1 MSTIQI
7 PSPEQEQAVTPGRTT
22 AQKRELRGR
31 VVAIAAFLW
40 AAASAVTAVM
50 LLTSGR
56 SDAIT
61 NYGWGQLVL
70 ALLGVVGAIF
80 LYRNPYRHG
89 VGWALLLVW
98 AILMIPIIS
107 DSRADVALNDQW
119 WNGLSFWLTERIVIG
134 GQTVLYARTGLNVM
148 GLVWIVLINTTVVEP
163 PMKRQA
169 PPTDVILP
177 GPSRKADDVGP
188 AETATVQGA
197 GGGTTL

>member
-1 MSTIQI
+1 MSTIES
-7 PSPEQEQAVTPGRTT
+7 PSAQQEQAPTPARTT
-22 AQKRELRGR
+22 AQKRELRGK

-40 AAASAVTAVM
+40 AAASAVTAIM

-56 SDAIT
+56 ADSIT
-61 NYGWGQLVL
+61 SYGWGQLVL
-70 ALLGVVGAIF
+70 ALLGVVGALF

-89 VGWALLLVW
+89 VGWGLLMLW

-107 DSRADVALNDQW
+107 ASRADVALNDQW
-119 WNGLSFWLTERIVIG
+119 WNGLSFWLTERIAIG

-148 GLVWIVLINTTVVEP
+148 GLVWIVLLNTTVVEP
-163 PMKRQA
+163 PMKRQE

-177 GPSRKADDVGP
+177 GPSRKASEAGP
-188 AETATVQGA
+188 LEPAGVEGA